1 MVLFVDKTPMALT
14 TAFATKVLKW
24 HEETTHAKVRTEEI
38 TIKVNKI
45 GITVYWTKTKKLVT
59 LRISCPEAK

>member
-14 TAFATKVLKW
+14 IAFATKVLQW
-24 HEETTHAKVRTEEI
+24 HEETPHAKVRTEEI

-45 GITVYWTKTKKLVT
+45 GITVL
-59 LRISCPEAK
+59 LD